1 MRERN
6 SSLKKIHRPILV
18 ILIVCAIACTSAATE
33 MTAEQLIAKNIENH
47 GGLSALKAIEN
58 TTATGKLTFG
68 GGDFSLDLALKMVT
82 QRPAS
87 SRMEATFQG
96 MTLVNAF
103 DGKESWTISPFQ
115 GRRDPQ
121 RNSEDQAKMAKI
133 NADIDGA
140 LVDYQ
145 AKGYKIDYLGMEDV
159 DGTNAHKL
167 RVKLN
172 ATDSRTFFLD
182 PDYFLEIRYEDR
194 FQMRGAEIVTRTDLG
209 DYEKVSG
216 WFMPFYIETQ
226 GQKISIDKME
236 VNTKIDP
243 SQFAFPESTKK

>member
-1 MRERN
+1 MRHRISSSKVLPRLIF
-6 SSLKKIHRPILV
+6 SSL
-18 ILIVCAIACTSAATE
+18 ACLSFGWSTAFA
-33 MTAEQLIAKNIENH
+33 MTAEELIAKNIENH
-47 GGLSALKAIEN
+47 GGLAALKAIEN
-58 TTATGKLTFG
+58 TSATGKMTFG
-68 GGDFSLDLALKMVT
+68 GGDFSLDLTLKMVT
-82 QRPAS
+82 ARPAS

-121 RNSEDQAKMAKI
+121 RNSEDEAKMAKI

-145 AKGYKIDYLGMEDV
+145 AKGYKVEYLGMEDV

-167 RVKLN
+167 RVRFN
-172 ATDSRTFFLD
+172 ETDSRTIFLD

-194 FQMRGAEIVTRTDLG
+194 FQMRGAEIVARTDLG
-209 DYEKVSG
+209 DYEKVNG
-216 WFMPFYIETQ
+216 WYMPFYIETQ
-226 GQKISIDKME
+226 GQKITIDKVE
-236 VNTKIDP
+236 VNTKLDP
-243 SQFAFPESTKK
+243 TQFAFPESAKK

>member
-1 MRERN
+1 MRQKY
-6 SSLKKIHRPILV
+6 SSTKLLPQLRQSIFALF
-18 ILIVCAIACTSAATE
+18 AFSATGGAFAV
-33 MTAEQLIAKNIENH
+33 TADELIAKNIENH
-47 GGLSALKAIEN
+47 GGLAALKAIEN

-68 GGDFSLDLALKMVT
+68 GGDFSLELALKMVGS
-82 QRPAS
+82 RPAN

-96 MTLVNAF
+96 MTMVNAF

-121 RNSEDQAKMAKI
+121 RNSEDEAKMARI

-140 LVDYQ
+140 LIDYK
-145 AKGYKIDYLGMEDV
+145 AKGYTVDYLGMEDV

-167 RVKLN
+167 RVKFN
-172 ATDSRTFFLD
+172 ATDSRTYFLD

-194 FQMRGAEIVTRTDLG
+194 FQMRGAETVTVTDLG
-209 DYEKVSG
+209 DYEKVGG

-226 GQKISIDKME
+226 GQKISIDKIE
-236 VNTKIDP
+236 VNTKLDAQ
-243 SQFAFPESTKK
+243 QFAFPNSAKK